1 MAKKSFRRVPS
12 LNKIELAQA
21 ALMID
26 ALDISKGGKQALKQI
41 VRAASNPNA
50 EKLDVI
56 VAGLEPDRKA
66 TVERGAQEVKA
77 ANADKRRRAAQ
88 ALIEL
93 SEVEW
98 EAMVSEA
105 NSGSQ

>member
-1 MAKKSFRRVPS
+1 
-12 LNKIELAQA
+12 
-21 ALMID
+21 MID
-26 ALDISKGGKQALKQI
+26 ALDISKGGKRALKQI
-41 VRAASNPNA
+41 VQAAANPNA

-66 TVERGAQEVKA
+66 TVERGAEAVRS

-88 ALIEL
+88 ALIEI
-93 SEVEW
+93 SETEW